1 MVWINTNISVKAAD
15 AAPNRWDVVALPLVI
30 GLLALAAVGG
40 HQMTLPLGSV
50 EEVPVTLDPWMLPE
64 YALRSTLRM
73 LAAMAA
79 SLVFTFTYATLAA
92 KSRRAGM
99 LLIPVL
105 DVLQSV
111 PVLGYISFTVVFFL
125 GLFPGSVL
133 GAECAAVFAIFT
145 SQAWNMAFSFYQ
157 SLRTVPRDLDEA
169 ATGFGFSGWQRFWT
183 LEAPYAAPGL
193 VWNMM
198 MSMSGGWFFVVA
210 SEAITVGD
218 RSITLPGIGSY
229 LAMAI
234 DGRRLDAVAWAVLA
248 MLLVILVYDQLLFR
262 PLVAWADKFRVETTG
277 AQEVPDSWLLALFQ
291 RTRFFRAAFAPF
303 GRLLGRLAWLRP
315 SAGGKAR
322 APASLTRALGGLCV
336 RVPAR
341 AVDGLW
347 YLVLAAAGAWSG
359 WSMIAFVAAGA
370 GWGDVGTALLL
381 GCATLLRV
389 IVLILLA
396 TLVWVPL
403 GVLIGLRPRLAEKV
417 QPAAQFLAAFPA
429 NLLFPVAVVTILR
442 FDLNPDVWL
451 SPLMILGTQWYI
463 LFNVVAGATA
473 FPSDLKEAAA
483 SFRIRG
489 WQWWRDVMLPGVFP
503 YYVTGAVTASG
514 GSWNA
519 SIVAEAVNWGD
530 TRLAAHGLGSYIAE
544 ATAAGDYPRIVLG
557 IAVMSLFVTLFNRLL
572 WRPLY
577 AFAERRLRLA

>member
-1 MVWINTNISVKAAD
+1 MVWINTNVSVKAAD

-30 GLLALAAVGG
+30 GLLALLAIGG
-40 HQMTLPLGSV
+40 HQMALPLTSV

-79 SLVFTFTYATLAA
+79 SLLFTFTYATLAA

-133 GAECAAVFAIFT
+133 GAECAAIFAIFT

-218 RSITLPGIGSY
+218 HTITLPGIGSY
-229 LAMAI
+229 LAKAI
-234 DGRRLDAVAWAVLA
+234 DGQRLDAVGWAVLA
-248 MLLVILVYDQLLFR
+248 MLLVILAYDQLLFR
-262 PLVAWADKFRVETTG
+262 PLVAWADKFRVELTG
-277 AQEVPDSWLLALFQ
+277 AQEVPESWLLTLFQ
-291 RTRFFRAAFAPF
+291 RTRFFRAVFAPF
-303 GRLLGRLAWLRP
+303 DRMLGRLVWLRLP
-315 SAGGKAR
+315 VGGASRGAAGGLQAV
-322 APASLTRALGGLCV
+322 GGLLD

-341 AVDGLW
+341 AVDMVWYLLLAVAGLW
-347 YLVLAAAGAWSG
+347 AG
-359 WSMIAFVAAGA
+359 WSMIAFVSSGVD
-370 GWGDVGTALLL
+370 WGDVGTVLLL
-381 GCATLLRV
+381 GGATLLRV
-389 IVLILLA
+389 IVLIAVA

-429 NLLFPVAVVTILR
+429 NLLFPVAVVAIVR

-463 LFNVVAGATA
+463 LFNVIAGATA
-473 FPSDLKEAAA
+473 FPGDLKEAAA
-483 SFRIRG
+483 NFRIRG

-530 TRLAAHGLGSYIAE
+530 TRLTAHGLGSYIAQ
-544 ATAAGDYPRIVLG
+544 ATEAGDYPRIVLG
-557 IAVMSLFVTLFNRLL
+557 IAVMSLFVILFNRLL